1 MTLRRRPLLRALL
14 PALPAIPAAFAA
26 PALARAFPTRPIR
39 IVVPFPPGGTTDMP
53 AADRSG
59 HDGEPRP

>member
-1 MTLRRRPLLRALL
+1 MTLRRPPLLRAL
-14 PALPAIPAAFAA
+14 AASPAASAWPA
-26 PALARAFPTRPIR
+26 PARALSTWPIR